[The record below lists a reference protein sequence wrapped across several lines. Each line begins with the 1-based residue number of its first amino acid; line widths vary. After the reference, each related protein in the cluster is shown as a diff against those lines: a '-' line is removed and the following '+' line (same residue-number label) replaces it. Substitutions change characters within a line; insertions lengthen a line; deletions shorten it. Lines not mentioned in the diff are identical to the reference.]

1 MREFE
6 LSHSNPVNRII
17 KITHAH
23 NFITICIIM
32 AAKRSKTSS
41 ESKRGNL
48 EEDDIQMPLTLVK
61 ELLKQQESTLKMF
74 LSAYMDSVNTRIDN
88 LMKDVQ
94 SVKSSLEFT
103 QAQVEELITSD
114 LRVKEVK
121 VQIEDLRNKLDDL
134 ENRSRRNNLCFEGI
148 PESPNETWQESE
160 SKIKHRISSHMPEV
174 GTDFVIERAHRV
186 GRPRSDSKPRK
197 IVAPFLNYKDRE
209 AVFKA
214 KKKLHG
220 TNMFVNEDYSDRVL
234 KKRTE
239 LMPELNEAR
248 CKNQRAFLRLHK
260 LVIYDNP
267 VNSGSTNDE
276 NASRESSNAN

>member
-121 VQIEDLRNKLDDL
+121 LQIEDVGNKLDDL

-160 SKIKHRISSHMPEV
+160 SKIKHLISSHMPEV